1 MASITKVAGIVGITK
16 QALSEHLKS
25 WGVDYKTLTDAELI
39 LMYCKHQRDMAS
51 QAPYVDDEIDG
62 KKEKALKDRAERELT
77 ELKLAE
83 ARGVVINVAE
93 FEKKYAQMIGAWK
106 AELLARDEKLK
117 TLMFTVYGVDVD
129 IAYLNEFTHSA
140 LEHLSR
146 YEHKDELEDQ
156 KLG

>member
-25 WGVDYKTLTDAELI
+25 WGVDYQSLTDSELT
-39 LMYCKHQRDMAS
+39 LMYCKDQRDMAS
-51 QAPYVDDEIDG
+51 QASYVDDEIDG

-93 FEKKYAQMIGAWK
+93 FEKKYSQMVSAFK
-106 AELLARDEKLK
+106 SELLSRDEKLK

-129 IAYLNEFTHSA
+129 ITYLNEFTNST

-146 YEHKDELEDQ
+146 YEHVD
-156 KLG
+156 